1 MSEIVDIFRTNHRIF
16 LIARFQENSERSL
29 RASICMCD
37 TPHTAH
43 TSAIKLHEPVNL
55 ALSNIDYSYT
65 FVYFVPRP
73 TFIFTHERQK
83 DRQALAMTCSIGLR
97 G

>member
-1 MSEIVDIFRTNHRIF
+1 MQHAPRSEYLPF
-16 LIARFQENSERSL
+16 IARFQENSERSL
-29 RASICMCD
+29 RASTISICD
-37 TPHTAH
+37 TPHNAH
-43 TSAIKLHEPVNL
+43 TSEIKLLEPVNL

-73 TFIFTHERQK
+73 MFIFTHERQK